1 MLAVNW
7 RFPVFIVA
15 SFAAFLGILRIALAG
30 RRVRPARAT
39 VLSVAGIVVAGGMV
53 FAKVGA
59 ALGWPVAVYYGLPA
73 VLAWALPPRAFQM
86 NGREVARYL
95 PLAMISAPLIHV
107 LFSFFLGWN
116 EYMPFIQV
124 PSMQAL
130 LETLRAG

>member
-1 MLAVNW
+1 MALNW

-15 SFAAFLGILRIALAG
+15 SCVAFVAILRVALAERQEG
-30 RRVRPARAT
+30 PPKGT
-39 VLSVAGIVVAGGMV
+39 VLSVAGVVVVGGMV

-73 VLAWALPPRAFQM
+73 TLAWALPPRAFRM
-86 NGREVARYL
+86 NGRELARYL

-124 PSMQAL
+124 PSIQAL
-130 LETLRAG
+130 LKSSYAG